1 MGEAASLAAILLARL
16 DTARACALA
25 ARADAIETALLRA
38 DAEGRAAWPD
48 LRLDPGAFAVHVAD
62 RVRASPDVE
71 GAIAAL
77 HAADLFLACACA
89 RGDPA
94 ALRELERTQLSR
106 VPALIHRVDPS
117 PAFADE
123 VVQVLRDALLV
134 PSAGVSRIGEY
145 SGRGTLAGWIRV
157 VAVRTALR
165 LRARRSAEGVP
176 LDPQAEGALPG
187 VVDPELDHLKLRY
200 RGAYEEAV
208 EAAIAAL
215 SDRDALLLKL
225 HYVDGLN
232 IDRIG
237 ALFGMHRATV
247 ARWRTA
253 VHGRLLAAVR
263 ERLRD
268 RIPLTGSEFESIL
281 ALVRSQ
287 LVVSIRSLL
296 TRPPSPSR

>member
-1 MGEAASLAAILLARL
+1 MGEAASPASIFLARL
-16 DTARACALA
+16 EVSEARALA
-25 ARADAIETALLRA
+25 PRADAIEAALGRA

-48 LRLDPGAFAVHVAD
+48 LRLDPGAFAAHVAD
-62 RVRASPDVE
+62 RVRARSDVE

-89 RGDPA
+89 LGDAA

-106 VPALIHRVDPS
+106 VPALIHRVNPS

-123 VVQVLRDALLV
+123 VVQVMRDALLV
-134 PSAGVSRIGEY
+134 SAGGASRIGEY

-165 LRARRSAEGVP
+165 LRARRSAEGIP
-176 LDPQAEGALPG
+176 LDPQEEGALPG

-215 SDRDALLLKL
+215 PDRDALLLKL

-237 ALFGMHRATV
+237 ALFGIHRSTV
-247 ARWRTA
+247 ARWRAA
-253 VHGRLLAAVR
+253 VRGRLLAEVR
-263 ERLRD
+263 ERLQH
-268 RIPLTGSEFESIL
+268 RIPLTGSEFESVL

-296 TRPPSPSR
+296 TRPPSPPR